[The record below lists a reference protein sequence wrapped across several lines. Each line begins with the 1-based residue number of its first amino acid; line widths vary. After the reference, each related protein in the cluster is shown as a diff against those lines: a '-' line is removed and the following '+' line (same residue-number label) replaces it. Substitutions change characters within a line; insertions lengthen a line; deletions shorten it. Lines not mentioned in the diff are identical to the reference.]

1 MQLGARCVLS
11 AQNHG
16 EETTAIEVGDN
27 VEIGMASRLIAIGD
41 ARIVIG
47 DGAALVGANSVLAGV
62 DIHIG
67 PRVLMGWNS
76 GVTDSQHGFSDPDEP
91 VMDQPLDRQAPV
103 RIEQGAWLG
112 NNAMVM
118 AGVTIGRNAV
128 VGANAVV
135 TSDVPDHTV
144 VVGAPAR

>member
-1 MQLGARCVLS
+1 M
-11 AQNHG
+11 
-16 EETTAIEVGDN
+16 
-27 VEIGMASRLIAIGD
+27 
-41 ARIVIG
+41 
-47 DGAALVGANSVLAGV
+47 
-62 DIHIG
+62 
-67 PRVLMGWNS
+67 
-76 GVTDSQHGFSDPDEP
+76 TDSQHGFSDPDAP

-135 TSDVPDHTV
+135 TSDVPDTRWWSEHRRGSV
-144 VVGAPAR
+144 ARDRSTPSQGGIRDV

>member
-1 MQLGARCVLS
+1 MNAAEAHRLARRARDRVFAQLMRRSFARMGRGCLLAPSTSIRAAQNIALGSGVQLGARCVLS

-67 PRVLMGWNS
+67 PRVLMG
-76 GVTDSQHGFSDPDEP
+76 GT
-91 VMDQPLDRQAPV
+91 A
-103 RIEQGAWLG
+103 A
-112 NNAMVM
+112 
-118 AGVTIGRNAV
+118 
-128 VGANAVV
+128 
-135 TSDVPDHTV
+135 
-144 VVGAPAR
+144 